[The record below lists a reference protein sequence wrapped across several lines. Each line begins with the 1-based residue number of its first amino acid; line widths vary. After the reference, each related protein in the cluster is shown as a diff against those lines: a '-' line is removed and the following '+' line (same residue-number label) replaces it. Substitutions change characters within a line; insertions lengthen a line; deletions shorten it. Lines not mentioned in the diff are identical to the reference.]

1 MCGTGVSG
9 DSSRLHSQVY
19 HIWYTHNHNIHL
31 TRWALIVVM
40 SVVMSVEVWA
50 IYGATESVV
59 NPLQSSLLIEFA
71 MLGAEPL

>member
-1 MCGTGVSG
+1 MEIPAGFTPKFTIYG
-9 DSSRLHSQVY
+9 
-19 HIWYTHNHNIHL
+19 IHTTTIFTYWL

>member
-1 MCGTGVSG
+1 
-9 DSSRLHSQVY
+9 
-19 HIWYTHNHNIHL
+19 
-31 TRWALIVVM
+31 M
-40 SVVMSVEVWA
+40 SVVMSVEEWA